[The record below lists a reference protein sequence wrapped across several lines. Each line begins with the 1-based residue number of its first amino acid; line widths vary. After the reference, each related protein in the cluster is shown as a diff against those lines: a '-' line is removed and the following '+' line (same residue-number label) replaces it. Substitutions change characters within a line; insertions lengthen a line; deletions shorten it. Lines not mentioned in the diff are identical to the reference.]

1 MQKFAVI
8 FDFNG
13 TMLFDTPLQFHAWD
27 ELAKETLGHGIP
39 WEEFI
44 RCTNGRTSSE
54 TVAYFWGDGLQKQE
68 QKALIRRKRELYQQ
82 QCLAHPEEFH
92 LAEGIPEVLDML
104 KQKSVSFTIATSSN
118 PQSVDF
124 YFAHLDLGKWF
135 DRERVICSDQK
146 FPGKPAPDIYR
157 IAAERLGIP
166 PARCIVVEDA
176 LAGAIAA
183 RSAGVGY
190 VIVIDPDNTG
200 AIWVGDEVDYVIH
213 AHSELN
219 EILCNI
225 MHAFE
230 ADAP

>member
-1 MQKFAVI
+1 MQEFAVI

-27 ELAKETLGHGIP
+27 ELAKETLGHEISY
-39 WEEFI
+39 EEFI
-44 RCTNGRTSSE
+44 CCTNGRTSSE
-54 TVAYFWGDGLQKQE
+54 TVEYFWGDEIDKEKQKI
-68 QKALIRRKRELYQQ
+68 LVRRKRELYQQ

-104 KQKSVSFTIATSSN
+104 KQKGVSFTIATSSS

-124 YFAHLDLGKWF
+124 YFAHLNLGKWF
-135 DRERVICSDQK
+135 DREKVICSDQK

-157 IAAERLGIP
+157 IAAKRLAIP
-166 PARCIVVEDA
+166 PIRCIVVEDA

-183 RSAGVGY
+183 RGAGVGY

-200 AIWVGDEVDYVIH
+200 AIWVGNEVDYVIH

-225 MHAFE
+225 MCAFE
-230 ADAP
+230 AD